1 MRPRLLFL
9 TNQLPYPPTSGGV
22 IKSWRLLRHLC
33 GSFDVT
39 LFTLLKNGDAGHQR
53 SVQDQIG
60 LGGYLGAPIDRPRS
74 AINFLKS
81 LVFSPTLNC
90 YRNDSPTL
98 RAAMPDAL
106 QRHDLV
112 LIDHL
117 EMAQYVPST
126 TRINLVLHEHNAEF
140 VMWRRSRA
148 IARNPVERAVL
159 AIESGRV
166 RRFEAAAC
174 RAADLIFAAP
184 NDQRELATL
193 GVPPEKFRTTYH
205 LGDDRGLQAPPLEF
219 DRTERRLLYVG
230 TLSWP
235 ANSDGLKW
243 FLAEVFPVLKKKH
256 PDLALDIA
264 GKGMEAD
271 LARISGSIP
280 GVRSLGFVDDLEPL
294 FQRSRVFIAP
304 LRFGSGTKVKVVT
317 AMYRGLPCSTTS
329 VGAEGLG
336 LAHGEEIILGDDAS
350 AMIEGIDRL
359 LTDRATWQRVSDS
372 SRTKAARDLGWQGML
387 DAHVKDLLA
396 MAPKK
401 KK

>member
-9 TNQLPYPPTSGGV
+9 TNQLPYPPESGGV

-39 LFTLLKNGDAGHQR
+39 LFTLLKNNDAVHQGTL
-53 SVQDQIG
+53 QDQ
-60 LGGYLGAPIDRPRS
+60 LDLSGYLGVPIDRPRTV
-74 AINFLKS
+74 INFIKS
-81 LVFSPTLNC
+81 LVLGPTLNC
-90 YRNDSPTL
+90 YRNDSPAL

-117 EMAQYVPST
+117 EMAQYVPHGA
-126 TRINLVLHEHNAEF
+126 RVKVALHEHNAEF

-148 IARNPVERAVL
+148 IARNPAERAVL

-174 RAADLIFAAP
+174 AAADLILAAP
-184 NDQRELATL
+184 NDQVELATL
-193 GVPPEKFRTTYH
+193 GVPRGKFRTTHH
-205 LGDDRGLQAPPLEF
+205 LGDDRGLLAPALEF

-235 ANSDGLKW
+235 ANADGLKW
-243 FLAEVFPVLKKKH
+243 FLAEVFPALKKEH
-256 PDLALDIA
+256 PDLRLDIA
-264 GKGMEAD
+264 GRGMDAD
-271 LARISGSIP
+271 LARITGSIP

-294 FQRSRVFIAP
+294 YQRSRVFIAP

-317 AMYRGLPCSTTS
+317 AMYRGLPCSTTT

-336 LAHGEEIILGDDAS
+336 LTHGEEVMLGDDAS
-350 AMIEGIDRL
+350 AMIAGIGRL
-359 LTDRATWQRVSDS
+359 LTDRATWQRLSEN

-387 DAHVKDLLA
+387 DTHVKDLLA
-396 MAPKK
+396 MSAKK
-401 KK
+401 K